1 MSRTYRRFVVVS
13 LAALLLGA
21 LPAAAAPATGW
32 SLFESFSPF
41 DWIRGLWAETGTEMS
56 PWGQP
61 APAGEGSA
69 SPGVPR
75 AIWAEEGTEISP
87 WGRPAPTGG
96 GNASPGVPRAIWA
109 EEGVY
114 ISPWGQPAP
123 ALHITGSSI
132 SPWGLQ

>member
-1 MSRTYRRFVVVS
+1 MSRTYRRLVVAS

-41 DWIRGLWAETGTEMS
+41 DWIRGLWAET
-56 PWGQP
+56 
-61 APAGEGSA
+61 
-69 SPGVPR
+69 R
-75 AIWAEEGTEISP
+75 TEISP
-87 WGRPAPTGG
+87 WGRPAPTGW
-96 GNASPGVPRAIWA
+96 NASPGVPRALWA
-109 EEGVY
+109 ENGTE

-123 ALHITGSSI
+123 EPHNTGAGI